1 MYTNGPG
8 GGGGTHDGN
17 AVKKRG
23 FRRQAQLVAGLAV
36 SAALLWWLFKDT
48 NWAEVGRVVR
58 NANLLWLAAAVGLVL
73 VSFVVR
79 IFRWRALVAVDP
91 APSFMKLFNA
101 TQIGFFA
108 NFVLPARLGEVI
120 RAVVLSR
127 GTGIPVSKSLAFVAV
142 DRITDLVGLAG
153 TLVFTVVF
161 FHPTEAIYLPQEM
174 RGLYDGPISAV
185 LIRRACLGAAAAI
198 VVGLMGAFALAASRG
213 LAERVFRRTVG
224 PFSPALAGRLTA
236 LAGHFTSGMTVVRS
250 PWRMARASG
259 ISLVLWAVFALTNW
273 CAFMALRLEVPWYAP
288 FVTLSL
294 LAVFISLPGPPGFIG
309 PYHVAIAGS
318 LLLVNPAMNVDE
330 ARAMAIMAHLLN
342 LLPVVLVGVW
352 CLSAENVSLAQ
363 VKETGESLAEA
374 EEDPGGGEPAPPE

>member
-1 MYTNGPG
+1 MVYTG
-8 GGGGTHDGN
+8 GAGTDTIDGN

-23 FRRQAQLVAGLAV
+23 FKRQMQLVAGLAV
-36 SAALLWWLFKDT
+36 SAVLLWWLFKDT

-58 NANLLWLAAAVGLVL
+58 NADLFWLSAAVGCVL
-73 VSFVVR
+73 LSFVVR
-79 IFRWRALVAVDP
+79 IFRWRALVAVEP
-91 APSFMKLFNA
+91 PPRFIKLFNA

-127 GTGIPVSKSLAFVAV
+127 GTDIPVSKSLAFVAV

-153 TLVFTVVF
+153 TLLLTVLF
-161 FHPTEAIYLPQEM
+161 FHPAEAIYLPEEM
-174 RGLYDGPISAV
+174 RGLYSGPISAA

-198 VVGLMGAFALAASRG
+198 VVGLAGAFALAASRG
-213 LAERVFRRTVG
+213 LAERVLRRTVA
-224 PFSPALAGRLTA
+224 PFSPALAVRLTA
-236 LAGHFTSGMTVVRS
+236 LADHFTSGMAVVRS
-250 PWRMARASG
+250 PWRMARACG
-259 ISLVLWAVFALTNW
+259 VSLALWGVFAVTNW

-342 LLPVVLVGVW
+342 LLPVVVVGVW

-363 VKETGESLAEA
+363 MKETGESVAEA
-374 EEDPGGGEPAPPE
+374 EDPGPEILPPAE

>member
-1 MYTNGPG
+1 
-8 GGGGTHDGN
+8 
-17 AVKKRG
+17 VKKRG
-23 FRRQAQLVAGLAV
+23 LRRQVQLVVGLAV
-36 SAALLWWLFKDT
+36 SAVLLWWLFKDT

-58 NANLLWLAAAVGLVL
+58 NADLLWLAAAVGLVV

-79 IFRWRALVAVDP
+79 IFRWQALVAVEP
-91 APSFMKLFNA
+91 PPRFMKLFNA

-161 FHPTEAIYLPQEM
+161 FHPTEAIYLPEEM
-174 RGLYDGPISAV
+174 RGLYDGPISAT

-198 VVGLMGAFALAASRG
+198 VVGLTGAFVLAASRG
-213 LAERVFRRTVG
+213 LAERVLRRTVG
-224 PFSPALAGRLTA
+224 PFSPALAARLAA
-236 LAGHFTSGMTVVRS
+236 LADHFTSGMAVVRS
-250 PWRMARASG
+250 PWRMARACG
-259 ISLVLWAVFALTNW
+259 ISLVLWTVFALTNW

-342 LLPVVLVGVW
+342 MLPVVVVGVW

-363 VKETGESLAEA
+363 VKETGESLADA
-374 EEDPGGGEPAPPE
+374 EEARGEAPQPE